1 MWKLVALWVATA
13 VLAYALRP
21 KPVHQTPK
29 PATID
34 EFDVPV
40 AEEGKEIPVLF
51 GTREV
56 TGPNVVWYG
65 DLATKKI
72 KEKTKKK

>member
-1 MWKLVALWVATA
+1 MWETIAIWLVTA

-21 KPVHQTPK
+21 KPVYKVPT

-34 EFDVPV
+34 DFEAPT
-40 AEEGKEIPVLF
+40 AEEGREIPVLF
-51 GTREV
+51 GSREV

-65 DLATKKI
+65 DLGVEPITEKI
-72 KEKTKKK
+72 KTK